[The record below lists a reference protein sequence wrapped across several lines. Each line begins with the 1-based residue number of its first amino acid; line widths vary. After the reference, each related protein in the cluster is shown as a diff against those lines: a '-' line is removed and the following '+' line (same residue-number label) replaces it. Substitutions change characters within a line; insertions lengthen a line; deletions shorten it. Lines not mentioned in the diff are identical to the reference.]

1 MKVTDIKTFVVIK
14 IYADEYRSNIYVGQ
28 DYDTATEHAKRLR
41 SENIDCEIEVWI
53 DGEYAEDVQISSL
66 V

>member
-14 IYADEYRSNIYVGQ
+14 IYDNTYRSNIYVGQ
-28 DYDTATEHAKRLR
+28 DYYVATEHARQLL
-41 SENIDCEIEVWI
+41 SENLDCEIEVWI
-53 DGEYAEDVQISSL
+53 DGEYIEDIQISSL